1 MKKMNN
7 INWKFANIFRS
18 HWVKVKFYKE
28 KPKAE
33 EAKKSKG
40 IRFCEA
46 VKEAITHPILLDR
59 NSISCLGA
67 QYAFGWNANRKKL
80 LETCQNKTQAS
91 MANLESTLSR
101 IPRFKKPFKY
111 IGLNTKDIP
120 DILISYTSSQA
131 IMNMIGLYQKYT
143 GKNLD
148 ISLSNMMSI
157 CGGVAVRSYLE
168 EKITLSFGCVDARD
182 FAGLEKYAV
191 AVGIPRN
198 LWNIFV
204 E

>member
-1 MKKMNN
+1 MHN
-7 INWKFANIFRS
+7 INWKFTDKFRS
-18 HWVKVKFYKE
+18 HWVKVKFYRE
-28 KPKAE
+28 KPQE
-33 EAKKSKG
+33 EAKKPKNV
-40 IRFCEA
+40 RFCEA
-46 VKEAITHPILLDR
+46 VKKAITQPILLDK

-67 QYAFGWNANRKKL
+67 QHAFGWDANRKKL

-91 MANLESTLSR
+91 MANLKSTFSQ

-120 DILISYTSSQA
+120 DILISYTSPQE
-131 IMNMIGLYQKYT
+131 IMNLTGLYQKYT

-168 EKITLSFGCVDARD
+168 EKITLSFGCVDARN
-182 FAGLEKYAV
+182 FAGLERYTV

-198 LWNIFV
+198 LFHIFV
-204 E
+204 D